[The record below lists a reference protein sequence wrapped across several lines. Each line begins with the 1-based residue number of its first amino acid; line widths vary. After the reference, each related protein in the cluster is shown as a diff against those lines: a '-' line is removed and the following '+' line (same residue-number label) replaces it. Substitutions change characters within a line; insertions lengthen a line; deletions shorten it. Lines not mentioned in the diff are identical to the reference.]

1 MKMLVVIAMLASEM
15 EVGFEVQWENEKSFK
30 FFLAK
35 YTKHLRNSNATA

>member
-15 EVGFEVQWENEKSFK
+15 EAGFEVEWENEKSFK

-35 YTKHLRNSNATA
+35 CIKHLRNSNAIA